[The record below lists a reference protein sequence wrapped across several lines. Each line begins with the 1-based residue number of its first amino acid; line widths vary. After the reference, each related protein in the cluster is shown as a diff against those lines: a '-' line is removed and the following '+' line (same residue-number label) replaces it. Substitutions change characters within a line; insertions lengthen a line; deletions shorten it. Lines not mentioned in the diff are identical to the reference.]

1 MDACIAEDLPVAGKD
16 SPVPCCNR
24 GSPVTVD
31 LDDGKELR
39 ATRDVSF
46 LITVAN
52 PML

>member
-1 MDACIAEDLPVAGKD
+1 MDACITEDLPVAGKD
-16 SPVPCCNR
+16 SPDPCCNR

-39 ATRDVSF
+39 ATGDVSF

-52 PML
+52 AML